1 MLPCHASPILD
12 HIVALPLKEIIDNV
26 IVDLRRRKPKL
37 SKLTLRNALEAAAQF
52 LNLGRS
58 ERR

>member
-52 LNLGRS
+52 LNSGRC
-58 ERR
+58 

>member
-1 MLPCHASPILD
+1 MLPFHARPILD

-52 LNLGRS
+52 LNSGRC
-58 ERR
+58 